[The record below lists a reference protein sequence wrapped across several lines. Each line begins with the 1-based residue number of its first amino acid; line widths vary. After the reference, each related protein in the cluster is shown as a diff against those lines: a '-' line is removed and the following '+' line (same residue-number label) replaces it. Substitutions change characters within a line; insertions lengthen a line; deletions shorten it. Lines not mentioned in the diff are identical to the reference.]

1 MPTDRE
7 KEKIPDKRNDNSK
20 LKKFNECIGIVSRIN
35 WLKQ

>member
-7 KEKIPDKRNDNSK
+7 EKVPDKRNDNSK
-20 LKKFNECIGIVSRIN
+20 LKKFKEFIGIVSRII